1 MTSSVKPGLYLIIFL
16 CEIYSQWQS
25 TDISCSTNNGQAVHT
40 YVRASVTKQYN
51 LVPAKGRWWS
61 AAGKVTTGL
70 AESNDSLYRRVDDL
84 NLGL

>member
-40 YVRASVTKQYN
+40 YVRACHQAV
-51 LVPAKGRWWS
+51 
-61 AAGKVTTGL
+61 
-70 AESNDSLYRRVDDL
+70 
-84 NLGL
+84 